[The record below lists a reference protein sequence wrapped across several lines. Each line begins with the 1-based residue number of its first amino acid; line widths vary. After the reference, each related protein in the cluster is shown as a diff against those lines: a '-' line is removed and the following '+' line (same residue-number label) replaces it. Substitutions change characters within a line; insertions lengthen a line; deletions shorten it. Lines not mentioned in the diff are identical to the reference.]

1 MRDGTLMIESG
12 TAQWPRI
19 TLAVE
24 PDFDLGTLR
33 VRPSR
38 RQLVLGT
45 DEVHT
50 LEPKVMQVLIALA
63 GAKGEVVSR
72 DRLNDLCWEGRVV
85 GDHSINR
92 CILALRRIARG
103 FEPPP
108 YRIETFAGIG
118 YALVLPEPTAGAFET
133 APAVP
138 ATQSSGRKSVAVLP
152 FANLTGD
159 PDKEYLAD
167 GMAEELIMTLSRS
180 SNLKVPAR
188 TSTFSYKGRHADI
201 RTIARDLGVE
211 AVLEGSVRAAGQR
224 IRVAAQLIDA
234 ATGFHLWSQNY
245 DREID
250 DLFAVQDELAGIIAR
265 TLKGKLGGGRHRADP
280 QAYELYL
287 QARGFAAR
295 ATPSSLRRA
304 IELHEQAIARD
315 PDFSRA
321 WSGLAGTLMEAIIVG
336 QLPLERRAEARAR
349 AEQAIRLDPGDA
361 DPYAIMA
368 ALDTAAGRWLEA
380 EAGFRTAIELNPE
393 KPAAIGTFALHLLA
407 TCGQLR
413 RSFELAE
420 QAVRLAPAAAPLQL
434 SCALVAN
441 LLGQAEARNRHFENA
456 LLLGLPEERGAV
468 RLLRSS
474 IADDAGQLEEAEALM
489 IGAFEEPLCLAEAG
503 IGDVVRRVYSALAN
517 EDERRSAS
525 AAIDAFVA
533 ATDADE
539 ALWRIAAL
547 PAFLLRWQVMLD
559 SLDGA
564 FAIAGRMIE
573 AWRRS
578 GHLAYLGLPLLWREE
593 TRPFRRDPRFQQ
605 LVGELGLLEF
615 WSRHG
620 PPDGYRLEGAGLI
633 EQPPVA

>member
-1 MRDGTLMIESG
+1 MIEGG
-12 TAQWPRI
+12 TAQWRRI
-19 TLAVE
+19 NLAAE
-24 PDFDLGTLR
+24 PEFDLGPLR

-45 DEVHT
+45 NDVST
-50 LEPKVMQVLIALA
+50 LEPRVMQVLIALA

-72 DRLNDLCWEGRVV
+72 DRLNDLCWGGRIV
-85 GDHSINR
+85 GDDSINR
-92 CILALRRIARG
+92 CIRALRRLARRVN
-103 FEPPP
+103 PPP
-108 YRIETFAGIG
+108 FAIETVAGIG
-118 YALVLPEPTAGAFET
+118 YALVPAGSDGGARAAPPISGQKTELP
-133 APAVP
+133 
-138 ATQSSGRKSVAVLP
+138 KSVAVLP

-159 PDKEYLAD
+159 PAKDYLAD
-167 GMAEELIMTLSRS
+167 GMAEELIATLTRATG
-180 SNLKVPAR
+180 LKVPAR
-188 TSTFSYKGRHADI
+188 TSTFSYKGRETDV
-201 RTIARDLGVE
+201 RTIARDLSVD
-211 AVLEGSVRAAGQR
+211 AVLEGSVRAAGER
-224 IRVAAQLIDA
+224 IRVTAQLVDA
-234 ATGFHLWSQNY
+234 QTGFHLWSQNY
-245 DREID
+245 DRDIG

-265 TLKGKLGGGRHRADP
+265 TLKAKLGGGRHRADP

-295 ATPSSLRRA
+295 ATPDSLRRA

-321 WSGLAGTLMEAIIVG
+321 WSGLAGTLMEAIVVG

-361 DPYAIMA
+361 DPYAIVA
-368 ALDTAAGRWLEA
+368 ALDTAAGRWIEA

-393 KPAAIGTFALHLLA
+393 KPAAIGTLALHLLA

-413 RSFELAE
+413 RSFELAG
-420 QAVRLAPAAAPLQL
+420 QAVRLAPAAANLQL

-441 LLGQAEARNRHFENA
+441 LLGEREARDRHFENA
-456 LLLGLPEERGAV
+456 LLLGLSEERGAV

-474 IADDAGQLEEAEALM
+474 IADEAGHLKEAEALM
-489 IGAFEEPLCLAEAG
+489 IGAFEGAPCLAEAG
-503 IGDVVRRVYSALAN
+503 IADVIRRAYSALAN

-525 AAIDAFVA
+525 AAIDTFVV

-547 PAFLLRWQVMLD
+547 PAFLLRWQVMLG

-564 FAIAGRMIE
+564 FAIADRIIE

-578 GHLAYLGLPLLWREE
+578 GHLAYLGLPLLWRKE

-605 LVGELGLLEF
+605 LVGKLGLVEF

-620 PPDGYRLEGAGLI
+620 PPDGYRLDGGGLI
-633 EQPPVA
+633 EQPPPA